1 MAAISG
7 IEPVAPPQGAPHR
20 DARDNRAPAEYGAAV
35 THQDMVREKLRVDP
49 AALADKQ
56 RATKRARSDDPREQ
70 RMAQDKAAYEEAQQN
85 RRGQYV
91 DIEA

>member
-7 IEPVAPPQGAPHR
+7 VTPAAPPQAAPAQDHKGG
-20 DARDNRAPAEYGAAV
+20 RAPVEFGAAV

-49 AALADKQ
+49 AALADKMRSAQ
-56 RATKRARSDDPREQ
+56 RAKASDPREQ
-70 RMAQDKAAYEEAQQN
+70 RMAQDKEAYEDSL
-85 RRGQYV
+85 RKGQYL